1 MQNPNWL
8 LCLVIVNISDKGWG
22 LYALHNT
29 LYIIITSIVTKLVGH
44 RCLMWE
50 EINYR
55 ITRRRAESGM
65 GAQPLFLI
73 FFFGFIIFSFFGTFY
88 LSLLVFHVFFY
99 NSLFLLFLFRCNG
112 VILSVSVGQYITWIN
127 SKEIFQKCIWQN
139 ISEDF
144 EHFCDPPK
152 EVVSHWVVSN
162 LVALSRK

>member
-22 LYALHNT
+22 LYALYTTLYIIITSIITKFQLIKRIIKQINT
-29 LYIIITSIVTKLVGH
+29 ESTLITLSCYLEHYRQGVGALYIIITSIVTKLVGH

-88 LSLLVFHVFFY
+88 LSLLVFHVSYFPF
-99 NSLFLLFLFRCNG
+99 
-112 VILSVSVGQYITWIN
+112 
-127 SKEIFQKCIWQN
+127 
-139 ISEDF
+139 
-144 EHFCDPPK
+144 
-152 EVVSHWVVSN
+152 
-162 LVALSRK
+162 

>member
-22 LYALHNT
+22 LYALYNT

-73 FFFGFIIFSFFGTFY
+73 FFFSFSWHF
-88 LSLLVFHVFFY
+88 LSLSFSISCFFFY
-99 NSLFLLFLFRCNG
+99 NSLFLIFLFRCNG

-162 LVALSRK
+162 LVTLNRK